1 MIKTKLKPS
10 SRIVTTRCF
19 ETYLYNDCICVTIV
33 LPESEIKIADAHENT
48 KAVIEVSD
56 GNIFP
61 MIVDTR
67 KIKSIEKEARDHF
80 SMRNRK
86 GQVSAIAILIS
97 SPVSVIIGNFFM
109 GLNKPAVPTK
119 LFKDEERAL
128 KWVKQFNK

>member
-1 MIKTKLKPS
+1 MINPKLKPS
-10 SRIVTTRCF
+10 SKVITTRCF
-19 ETYLYNDCICVTIV
+19 ETYLYNDSVCVTVV
-33 LPESEIKIADAHENT
+33 LPGSEIKVADAIENS

-86 GQVSAIAILIS
+86 GQVNAIAILIS
-97 SPVSVIIGNFFM
+97 SPISVIVGNFFM
-109 GLNKPAVPTK
+109 GLNKPTVPTK
-119 LFKDEERAL
+119 LFKDEGRAL
-128 KWVKQFNK
+128 KWVKQFNN